1 MSTDKEMRNCGRP
14 GGRRKPAKIEIAIEP
29 EVKDEFM
36 NICYEEGVTASTKIY
51 QYIRELIKL
60 YNKKEGGEA

>member
-1 MSTDKEMRNCGRP
+1 MRNCGRP
-14 GGRRKPAKIEIAIEP
+14 AGRRKTAKIEIAIEP
-29 EVKDEFM
+29 EVKDEFI

>member
-14 GGRRKPAKIEIAIEP
+14 SGRRKTAKIEIAIEP

>member
-1 MSTDKEMRNCGRP
+1 MRNCGRP
-14 GGRRKPAKIEIAIEP
+14 AGRRKTAKIEIAIEP

-60 YNKKEGGEA
+60 YNKKEGGEP

>member
-1 MSTDKEMRNCGRP
+1 LSTDKEMRNCGRP
-14 GGRRKPAKIEIAIEP
+14 AGRRKTAKIEIAIEP

>member
-1 MSTDKEMRNCGRP
+1 MRNCGRP
-14 GGRRKPAKIEIAIEP
+14 AGRRKTAKIEIAIEP